1 MKVLRAF
8 RLIVLPKIYNGA
20 CQFQKHDQIRSTAT
34 PLRRDV
40 SSLQLPPTLTPKRSQ
55 FYFNIW
61 IFFLQARGCGM
72 QAGLANSRSS
82 GHFSRVLKSL
92 CDTNS

>member
-1 MKVLRAF
+1 MSQVHLAVKVLRAF

-61 IFFLQARGCGM
+61 IFFCKREVVVCRLGSQTVAVPVIF
-72 QAGLANSRSS
+72 
-82 GHFSRVLKSL
+82 HEF
-92 CDTNS
+92 